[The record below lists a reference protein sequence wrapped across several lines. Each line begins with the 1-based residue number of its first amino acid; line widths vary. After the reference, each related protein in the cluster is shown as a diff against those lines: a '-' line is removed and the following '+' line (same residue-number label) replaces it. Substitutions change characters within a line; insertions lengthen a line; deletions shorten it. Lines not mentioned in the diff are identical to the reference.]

1 MKPYTHNQL
10 NTYKLETNNDYNF
23 SLFKPNSDYS
33 RRVRNIIISML
44 VFWAVAVFGFQILLR
59 VIEKPTPEKAY
70 TTYESVWEKVKTG
83 NATAIERK
91 DFVSSVTAV
100 LGKSSLKKDDR
111 VILADA
117 LSWNTYNSIDS
128 SAKAALL
135 KNVQDFKSGRESL
148 AASTND
154 QSFVQAK
161 EALDKSKKEIINQVS
176 SIYGYPVSSLEST
189 IIAFN
194 LTEAD
199 VPQLSDKT
207 INSLPEIMKVYL
219 IHNQSFLTD
228 TKFLGFPFHY
238 FYTAEFLLILF
249 VLLSLLYSWR
259 IGRLQKRFNIVE

>member
-1 MKPYTHNQL
+1 ML
-10 NTYKLETNNDYNF
+10 
-23 SLFKPNSDYS
+23 
-33 RRVRNIIISML
+33 II
-44 VFWAVAVFGFQILLR
+44 WAVAVFGFQILLR

-70 TTYESVWEKVKTG
+70 ITYESVWEKVKTG

-148 AASTND
+148 AKSTND
-154 QSFVQAK
+154 QGFIQAR
-161 EALDKSKKEIINQVS
+161 EALDLSKKEIINQVS
-176 SIYGYPVSSLEST
+176 SIYGYPVSSLEAT

-199 VPQLSDKT
+199 IPQLSDKA
-207 INSLPEIMKVYL
+207 INSLPEIMKVNL